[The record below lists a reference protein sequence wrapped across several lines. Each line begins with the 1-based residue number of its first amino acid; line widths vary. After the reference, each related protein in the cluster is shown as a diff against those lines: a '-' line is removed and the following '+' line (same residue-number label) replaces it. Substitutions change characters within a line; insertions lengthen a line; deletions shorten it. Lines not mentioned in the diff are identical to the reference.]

1 MMDLPL
7 EVSAKMHKVL
17 TTVLVCVI
25 GAALLYV
32 PANSYAVY
40 REIEGIVAVV
50 DDDVVLASEL
60 KSRYDQVIRQMQ
72 AQNAA
77 MPPNDILISQIM
89 ERLILESIQKQEAE
103 RRGIRIDDETLTRAV
118 MSFAQGN
125 NMSLEQFQEAL
136 AADGV
141 SYREFREE
149 IRTEM
154 AITRLQRN
162 LINRRI
168 SITDQEVEGLLNS
181 PFYKEMF
188 SDDYRVGHILLSL
201 EERASEEVVDAALA
215 EANDIVK
222 QLREGADFAQMAIA
236 KSSSSRALE
245 GGDLGWRKAGEL
257 PSLFAEQVLEL
268 DVDGIADPIKTS
280 GAIHIIKLL
289 ERRGAGV
296 QKVVET
302 NVRHIL
308 VQPSEIRSPEETVA
322 LIQDIKRQLDEGAD
336 FAELAKEYSQD
347 PASALNGGDLGWA
360 SPDQFVGQF
369 GEIMERTAKGGMSE
383 PFLTQFGWHILQV
396 LDRREE
402 DMSDEA
408 RENMAVEILHKRRF
422 EEEQQEWLKE
432 IRDEAFVEVRL

>member
-1 MMDLPL
+1 M
-7 EVSAKMHKVL
+7 
-17 TTVLVCVI
+17 
-25 GAALLYV
+25 
-32 PANSYAVY
+32 
-40 REIEGIVAVV
+40 
-50 DDDVVLASEL
+50 
-60 KSRYDQVIRQMQ
+60 
-72 AQNAA
+72 
-77 MPPNDILISQIM
+77 
-89 ERLILESIQKQEAE
+89 
-103 RRGIRIDDETLTRAV
+103 
-118 MSFAQGN
+118 
-125 NMSLEQFQEAL
+125 
-136 AADGV
+136 
-141 SYREFREE
+141 
-149 IRTEM
+149 
-154 AITRLQRN
+154 
-162 LINRRI
+162 
-168 SITDQEVEGLLNS
+168 
-181 PFYKEMF
+181 
-188 SDDYRVGHILLSL
+188 
-201 EERASEEVVDAALA
+201 A
-215 EANDIVK
+215 EANNIVK
-222 QLREGADFAQMAIA
+222 QLREGADFAQTAIA

-268 DVDGIADPIKTS
+268 EVDGIAEPIKTS

-308 VQPSEIRSPEETVA
+308 VQPSEIRSPEETAA

-336 FAELAKEYSQD
+336 FAELAKEHSQD

-360 SPDQFVGQF
+360 TPDQFVGQF
-369 GEIMERTAKGGMSE
+369 GEIMERTAKEGVSE
-383 PFLTQFGWHILQV
+383 PFLTQFGWHVLQV

>member
-1 MMDLPL
+1 MQ
-7 EVSAKMHKVL
+7 KYL
-17 TTVLVCVI
+17 TTLMTAMVFISLLVL
-25 GAALLYV
+25 AA
-32 PANSYAVY
+32 PGHAVY

-60 KSRYDQVIRQMQ
+60 KSRFDQVVRQMQ
-72 AQNAA
+72 SQDVR
-77 MPPNDILISQIM
+77 MPPNDVLISQIM
-89 ERLILESIQKQEAE
+89 ERLILESIQKQEAQ
-103 RRGIRIDDETLTRAV
+103 RRGIQIDDETLTRAV
-118 MSFAQGN
+118 LSFAQGN
-125 NMSLEQFQEAL
+125 NMTLEQFQQAL
-136 AADGV
+136 ASDGV

-181 PFYKEMF
+181 PFYQEMF
-188 SDDYRVGHILLSL
+188 SDEYRVGHILLSL
-201 EERASEEVVDAALA
+201 EERASEDVVAAAAA
-215 EANDIVK
+215 EAADIVR
-222 QLREGADFAQMAIA
+222 QLREGEDFAQMAIA

-257 PSLFAEQVLEL
+257 PSLFAEQVLSLEVG
-268 DVDGIADPIKTS
+268 DIAAPIKTS
-280 GAIHIIKLL
+280 GAFHIIKLL

-308 VQPSEIRSPEETVA
+308 VQPSEIRSPEATAA
-322 LIQDIKRQLDEGAD
+322 LIADIKSQIDSGAD
-336 FAELAKEYSQD
+336 FAELAKEHSQD

-360 SPDQFVGQF
+360 TPTQFVGQF
-369 GEIMERTAKGGMSE
+369 GEVMDRTARNGVSE

-396 LDRREE
+396 LDRREQ